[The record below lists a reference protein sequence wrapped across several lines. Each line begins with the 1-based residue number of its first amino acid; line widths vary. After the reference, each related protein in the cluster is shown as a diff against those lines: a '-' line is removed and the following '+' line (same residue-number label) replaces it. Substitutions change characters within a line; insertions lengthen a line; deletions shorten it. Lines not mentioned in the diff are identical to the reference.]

1 MCHSHLFTQQEASL
15 SQQRAPV
22 KSVVY
27 NTPYSRMTPFM
38 INMIVELY
46 RTDLECYAHK
56 MLPRFYIKK
65 SFNDRADSAL
75 LYLMR
80 QCPYIHTL
88 VTYLRLTIIMTKI
101 FQMIRERISSSTVL
115 LLAYTAKNLRYFHIR
130 RNAVILKCDW
140 PKSPVIFS
148 FQ

>member
-1 MCHSHLFTQQEASL
+1 MEGMQKDQPETASSLGDRGSTQGRNHVPGKNSVLYMCHSHLFTQQEASP

-56 MLPRFYIKK
+56 MLPRFYMKK

-88 VTYLRLTIIMTKI
+88 V
-101 FQMIRERISSSTVL
+101 Q
-115 LLAYTAKNLRYFHIR
+115 AYMHNVGTF
-130 RNAVILKCDW
+130 C
-140 PKSPVIFS
+140 S
-148 FQ
+148 FGRFFCSDLS